1 MPTIKQEPDIEPG
14 PVTDGRSWTPVPF
27 MTWHNTSTDPIVI
40 DEDDGTTQIG
50 SIFES
55 GSDTMLG
62 KDNAEI
68 PKGGIAGGSFQD
80 RLRNVQQTFFKS
92 LRSQPKAVG
101 TPQALDPPPVINLT
115 DEVGHDEMDIDTLD
129 DEAKASWEG

>member
-1 MPTIKQEPDIEPG
+1 
-14 PVTDGRSWTPVPF
+14 
-27 MTWHNTSTDPIVI
+27 MTWHNTSADPII
-40 DEDDGTTQIG
+40 INEDDGATQIG

-55 GSDTMLG
+55 GSETMLG
-62 KDNAEI
+62 KDNPEI
-68 PKGGIAGGSFQD
+68 PMGGIAGGGFQE

-92 LRSQPKAVG
+92 LRSQPKAVE

-115 DEVGHDEMDIDTLD
+115 DEVGLDEMDIDTLD